1 MRGGLWV
8 IVPYVLEL
16 LNYVASIPASSHSDA
31 LGTRSAGPSFH
42 KNQNCWEC
50 NCGKLWALEN
60 LENTLSCSVG
70 FEGTNAES
78 LSLSFICCIKYGW
91 WFGTCFIIT

>member
-8 IVPYVLEL
+8 IVPHEL

-31 LGTRSAGPSFH
+31 LSTRSAGPSFH

-50 NCGKLWALEN
+50 SA
-60 LENTLSCSVG
+60 G
-70 FEGTNAES
+70 FEGTNAEP
-78 LSLSFICCIKYGW
+78 LSLSFICCIKFKVW
-91 WFGTCFIIT
+91 LVVWNMF